1 MLKALNLKSL
11 DDLMKSVVP
20 EKVYDHQPYV
30 IENGFIPEPI
40 AEELLF
46 EKFQAVADKNKLYK
60 CYIGGGYYGTITPA
74 VIQRNLIE
82 DPNWYTAYT
91 PYQGEISQGRLESIL
106 NYQTLVTELTGLE
119 IANASL
125 LDEGT
130 ACAESMTMCYS
141 LNDQTKHTFFVASNV
156 FPQSIEV
163 VKTRAD
169 NIGIKVV
176 VGDPD
181 SFDFSK
187 IKDDLF
193 GILLQSPDVHGV
205 VHNYKGLIDKLKADT
220 NGSCRVAIASDP
232 LALLKIVTPG
242 EMGVDVAIG
251 NMQRFGVPMG
261 YGGPHAAF
269 MATLNS
275 NLRKM
280 PGRIIGISKDRFGN
294 KAYRMTLQTRE
305 QHIRREKATSNIC
318 TAQVLLANVSAM
330 YAIYHGKAVKSII
343 LFLNYRAFLILPQE

>member
-1 MLKALNLKSL
+1 MLKTLNLRSL
-11 DDLMKSVVP
+11 DDLMKATVP
-20 EKVYDHQPYV
+20 ERVYDPQPYV
-30 IENGFIPEPI
+30 IENGGIPEPMS
-40 AEELLF
+40 EEILF
-46 EKFQAVADKNKLYK
+46 ERFQSVADKNKLYK

-74 VIQRNLIE
+74 VIQRNLLE

-130 ACAESMTMCYS
+130 ACAESMTMCFGLS
-141 LNDQTKHTFFVASNV
+141 DQTKNTFFVSSHV
-156 FPQSIEV
+156 FAQSIDV
-163 VKTRAD
+163 VKTRAE
-169 NIGIKVV
+169 NVGIKVV
-176 VGDPD
+176 VGDPAT
-181 SFDFSK
+181 FDFSK

-193 GILLQSPDVHGV
+193 GVLLQSPDIYGV
-205 VHNYKGLIDKLKADT
+205 IHNYKGLIDKLRNDT
-220 NGSCRVAIASDP
+220 NGNCKFVLAADP
-232 LALLKIVTPG
+232 MALLKTVTPG
-242 EMGVDVAIG
+242 EMGFDVAVG
-251 NMQRFGVPMG
+251 NMQRYGVPMG

-269 MATLNS
+269 MATMNV

-330 YAIYHGKAVKSII
+330 YAIYHGKTVFHCLKA
-343 LFLNYRAFLILPQE
+343 